1 MNKLI
6 KTLVIFL
13 FTFWIWGVNWG
24 QRNLDLDITKFL
36 ISNQYALIFRALII
50 IFIITFA
57 IIRFKNNINTY
68 LFTSISGTIGTI
80 FLIFST
86 SKDLNTVISF
96 LFSTTIIIFL
106 SQNYFDNLRK
116 ISFVTN
122 NILLITGLI
131 FLIFFEFS
139 CLTGFQCDASLFTTI
154 VPDLMRLTTVS
165 YQRYFGF
172 FGGPIILSSISAL
185 IFIYALKEN
194 IGSIYYKFSTLT
206 ISFVSIFL
214 SNSIAGFILLFLYY
228 FISVISD
235 FISNYSFK
243 LPRLTPKYLFLF
255 LVSLVFIYF
264 LYLTQ
269 SEAID
274 LFIGKISYVFLLIS
288 GNSIN
293 AADLLSYDQFIRS
306 SGSFLGRLFDI
317 KITLDEMNLSSYIF
331 GSIFSINR
339 LKIVSESGLITLVAI
354 YGIPITVLYL
364 YLLLRNL
371 GMKFFLV
378 LFLFNIPY
386 NIFLMHPVY
395 LLFPLL
401 FKKSIP
407 KFRGA
412 I

>member
-1 MNKLI
+1 MHKLI

-13 FTFWIWGVNWG
+13 LTFWIWGVNWG
-24 QRNLDLDITKFL
+24 QRNLDLNLTKFL

-68 LFTSISGTIGTI
+68 LFTSISGTIGII

-86 SKDLNTVISF
+86 SINLNSIISF
-96 LFSTTIIIFL
+96 LFSSTIIIFL

-116 ISFVTN
+116 ISFRTT

-131 FLIFFEFS
+131 FLILFEFS
-139 CLTGFQCDASLFTTI
+139 CLKRSQCDASLFTTI
-154 VPDLMRLTTVS
+154 APDLMRVTTVG

-185 IFIYALKEN
+185 IFIYASKEN

-214 SNSIAGFILLFLYY
+214 SNSIAGFILLFLHY
-228 FISVISD
+228 FLSFISD
-235 FISNYSFK
+235 FLRNYSFK
-243 LPRLTPKYLFLF
+243 LPRLTPKNLFLF
-255 LVSLVFIYF
+255 LVFLVLISF
-264 LYLTQ
+264 LYLSQ
-269 SEAID
+269 SEAIN
-274 LFIGKISYVFLLIS
+274 LFIGKVSYVFLLIS

-293 AADLLSYDQFIRS
+293 AVDLLSYDQFIRS
-306 SGSFLGRLFDI
+306 SGSFLGRLVDI
-317 KITLDEMNLSSYIF
+317 KYTLDEMNLYSYIF
-331 GSIFSINR
+331 GSFFSVNR
-339 LKIVSESGLITLVAI
+339 IKIVSESGLITLIAI

-364 YLLLRNL
+364 YLLFKNL

-401 FKKSIP
+401 FKKSSV
-407 KFRGA
+407 KFRESL
-412 I
+412 